1 MFDLEVIRHR
11 LFESNR
17 FIYPPGRCRHRGNVA
32 DGTYVSVHGGGQR
45 STHAIPYV
53 EQRARWEKAMG
64 IDWMGNR
71 KELVNAIP
79 PAYTEWIGKQF
90 LG

>member
-1 MFDLEVIRHR
+1 
-11 LFESNR
+11 
-17 FIYPPGRCRHRGNVA
+17 
-32 DGTYVSVHGGGQR
+32 VSVHGGGQR